1 MINPVSTS
9 NISLISSNQDL
20 FREEGLFSVARKALS
35 ELEVKCSPEIKDF
48 PSLSQIAEVNE
59 LASELDKLEDL
70 FRRGENVEEGFKEL
84 CRLREEQNR
93 ESSLSFSNHP
103 DGACN
108 QLYFDLA
115 MKLFKPHRPSDLLEV
130 LLPTVK
136 EILILDPSED
146 RLLFD
151 KQIGGVRKES
161 ITHLTWDGDLKTL
174 FKDCVIAGGTLFDIS
189 QISSFNFALHT
200 SLYQNLDKNYP
211 AIREKL
217 YSHNQVFE
225 SLMEEITLVLNGGPT
240 LQEALLKLK
249 ESFIAGGASFTG
261 NSQTA
266 SGRAEVQGVEFARY
280 FALFTPEVQST
291 LKAIAEMESLL
302 KGLENN
308 ECVEAMAG
316 FITTIL
322 ASQSKELLLRASL
335 SADKEEEIKKKY
347 GPQRALSLSGREKG
361 MFPPTALSRALLQNI
376 FISSLEEL
384 LDFLIS
390 IPADF
395 YPLFLENS
403 RLSTNVIGQMAS
415 IFPLLSPEK
424 QNAFFLS
431 LVRSPRDEFK
441 VLFGRLLSEISDE
454 NLISILPQISLE
466 KRLELLKVQDGNE
479 RTVLHRAANYSNPEV
494 IKVLLEGVTR
504 EQRLEVMRIQDKD
517 KRTALHLA
525 ASNSNPE
532 VIKVLFEGVTRERR
546 LELIKAQDR
555 NGPSALHLAAMNS
568 NPEVIKVLFE
578 GVDPEQRLEVMRIQ
592 DKDKL
597 TALHLAARDSNPEV
611 IKVLLEGVTRE
622 QRLELML
629 MRIQDEY
636 KRTALH
642 LAAMNSN
649 PEGIKVLLEGVTR
662 EQRLELLTVQDGDK
676 HTALHLAARNSNP
689 EVIKVLL
696 DGLTREQ
703 RLELL
708 KLRDFIGGAAL
719 HLAARNSNPEVIKVV
734 FDGLTQEQRLEL
746 IRMQDGLGGPTLLW
760 AVGSSNPEVIKALL
774 EGVTQE
780 QRLELMRM
788 QGERGYT
795 ALHLAAMN
803 SNPEVIKVLF
813 EGVEPEQRLELIKAQ
828 DRDGLTAL
836 HLAARY
842 SNPEVIKVV
851 FDGLTQ
857 EQRLELIKAQDGDK
871 HTALHRA
878 AMNSNPE
885 VIKVLF
891 EGVDPEQRLEL
902 LKLQAALSRAL
913 LQNIFISSLEEL
925 LDFLIS
931 IPADFYP
938 VFLENSR
945 LSINVIGEM
954 ASIFPLLS
962 TEKQNAFFLSLVRS
976 PRDEFKALF
985 VRLLREISD
994 ENLISILSQISLEK
1008 RLELLK
1014 VRDFTGEAALHRAAM
1029 NSNPEVIKVVFDGL
1043 TREQRLEL
1051 LKVQDWNARTAL
1063 HLAAMNSNPEVIKVL
1078 LDGLTREQRL
1088 ELLKVQDRNGS
1099 TALHLAASNSNPEV
1113 IKVLLEGVTREQRL
1127 ELLKVQ
1133 DRNGRTALHSAAR
1146 DSNPEVI
1153 KALLDGLTQ
1162 EQRLELIRMQDRS
1175 GGTTLHLAATNSNP
1189 EVIKML
1195 RDDAA
1200 AGEVLGLS
1208 ARIGGFI
1215 RGLRA
1220 LFN

>member
-525 ASNSNPE
+525 A
-532 VIKVLFEGVTRERR
+532 
-546 LELIKAQDR
+546 
-555 NGPSALHLAAMNS
+555 
-568 NPEVIKVLFE
+568 
-578 GVDPEQRLEVMRIQ
+578 
-592 DKDKL
+592 
-597 TALHLAARDSNPEV
+597 
-611 IKVLLEGVTRE
+611 
-622 QRLELML
+622 
-629 MRIQDEY
+629 
-636 KRTALH
+636 
-642 LAAMNSN
+642 
-649 PEGIKVLLEGVTR
+649 
-662 EQRLELLTVQDGDK
+662 
-676 HTALHLAARNSNP
+676 
-689 EVIKVLL
+689 
-696 DGLTREQ
+696 
-703 RLELL
+703 
-708 KLRDFIGGAAL
+708 
-719 HLAARNSNPEVIKVV
+719 
-734 FDGLTQEQRLEL
+734 
-746 IRMQDGLGGPTLLW
+746 
-760 AVGSSNPEVIKALL
+760 
-774 EGVTQE
+774 
-780 QRLELMRM
+780 
-788 QGERGYT
+788 
-795 ALHLAAMN
+795 MN